1 MKIYRNNVGIEMTLD
16 EFINLIEDESRV
28 YGMTDLI
35 TTLEEEEISRENEAM
50 FLPEDFVTPYD
61 LPMGDVGVL
70 ERPPA
75 INQYFINMAPSNA
88 SVLGEDYLDE
98 LKQLESDELVK
109 IRKIIERFGSLL
121 D

>member
-35 TTLEEEEISRENEAM
+35 STLEEEEMLRDEEATL
-50 FLPEDFVTPYD
+50 LPEDFITPYE
-61 LPMGDVGVL
+61 LPMGDVGLL

-75 INQYFINMAPSNA
+75 INQYFINMVPANA

-98 LKQLESDELVK
+98 LKQLESDELIKV
-109 IRKIIERFGSLL
+109 RKIIERFGSLL
-121 D
+121 G